1 MPGLEISDP
10 HLSAGGG
17 LEEMGIGAVKRANMG
32 MEAAAY
38 SQSEREQYNARVRG
52 ANQKGIQQIGA
63 AVGAA
68 AGTAIGGPIGTA
80 LGGMAGGMLAGA
92 F

>member
-17 LEEMGIGAVKRANMG
+17 LEEMGLGAIKRANMG
-32 MEAAAY
+32 LEAASY
-38 SQSEREQYNARVRG
+38 SESEREQYNARVQG
-52 ANQKGIQQIGA
+52 ANKKGNQQIGA
-63 AVGAA
+63 LVGSL
-68 AGTAIGGPIGTA
+68 GGSFFGPIGTA
-80 LGGMAGGMLAGA
+80 LGGMAGGMIGGA